1 MEIKKRINCYIFVN
15 NYLTL
20 QSSLI
25 LSLLCAIEGDYC
37 VLYTALVNVVVLVV
51 ALLISEHVVIPMAP
65 ITATSKD
72 PEAGPQCAALLFLG
86 VISKPNYGHR
96 TCLLIYSLKRQ
107 LQTSV

>member
-65 ITATSKD
+65 ITATSRD
-72 PEAGPQCAALLFLG
+72 PEAGPQCAALLFPG

>member
-1 MEIKKRINCYIFVN
+1 MEIKRINCYIFVN

-65 ITATSKD
+65 ITATSRD
-72 PEAGPQCAALLFLG
+72 PEAGPLCAALLFPG

>member
-65 ITATSKD
+65 ITATSRD
-72 PEAGPQCAALLFLG
+72 PEAGPQCAALLFPA
-86 VISKPNYGHR
+86 VISKPNYGHH

>member
-1 MEIKKRINCYIFVN
+1 MEIKRINCYIFVN
-15 NYLTL
+15 SYLTL

-25 LSLLCAIEGDYC
+25 LSLLCAIEGNYC

-65 ITATSKD
+65 ITATSRD
-72 PEAGPQCAALLFLG
+72 PEAGPQCAALLF
-86 VISKPNYGHR
+86 ISKPNYGHR